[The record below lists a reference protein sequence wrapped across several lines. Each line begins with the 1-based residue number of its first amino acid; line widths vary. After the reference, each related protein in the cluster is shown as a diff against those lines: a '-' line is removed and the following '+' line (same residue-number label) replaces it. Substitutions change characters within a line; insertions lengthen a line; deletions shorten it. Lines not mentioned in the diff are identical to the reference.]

1 MGRQMNWRVIL
12 IGGSSAVG
20 KTAVAQALA
29 RRFGV
34 SALLADDIRLAIQQV
49 TTPAQLPDLHLF
61 VSDEEEAQLSP
72 EQIRDGLIAV
82 GRVLIPA
89 LKIVVTHHVVVEGA
103 GPVIIEGDGILPE
116 LAAQHRFGELKHF
129 WGLQTER
136 EVRAVFLFEQDEQ
149 AILQSMD
156 TRGRGFQDLAPQEQR
171 AMARSS
177 WLYGQWLRQ
186 EAQAHGLPLLPARP
200 WDTLLARVI
209 TAIGD

>member
-1 MGRQMNWRVIL
+1 MNWRVLL

-34 SALLADDIRLAIQQV
+34 SALLVDDIRLAIQQV
-49 TTPAQLPDLHLF
+49 TTPAQIPDLHLF

-82 GRVLIPA
+82 GRALIPA
-89 LKIVVTHHVVVEGA
+89 LKIVIAHHVVVAGA

-116 LAAQHRFGELKHF
+116 LAAQHRFAELKHF

-136 EVRAVFLFEQDEQ
+136 EVRSVFLFEQDEQ
-149 AILQSMD
+149 AILQSMV
-156 TRGRGFQDLAPQEQR
+156 TRGRGFQDLAPEQQR

-186 EAQAHGLPLLPARP
+186 EAETHGLPLLPARP
-200 WDTLLARVI
+200 WDTLLDRVI